1 MVFKRYYIICIIVSL
16 ALIPLW
22 GLGLLGANTASRVV
36 AFFTF
41 VLTIIVLL
49 LIARKFDL
57 KNTGKAIL
65 LFGPSI
71 YLLFTLFII
80 DKSLLLTFPIIWI
93 YLLSIFVLQ
102 FKNRILPTL
111 IFSAILSVVY
121 CFKIFPE
128 DHLTSNTNK
137 KELIT
142 PLEKLN
148 KNYSLKDFMVVN
160 KNYDTLLIDSKKP
173 VIIETWNETC
183 APCIKAIN
191 ELSQEKELND
201 KVTHIYLYQSRNNK
215 SLKHNEIFNFSLIN
229 EKENIFIDPDNSI
242 FLQLN
247 LTSYPTFLFFNF
259 DGDLKYSIN
268 GFQIENEPTT
278 PQQINK
284 IVHQFYENQSH

>member
-36 AFFTF
+36 AFFAF
-41 VLTIIVLL
+41 VLTTIVLL

-57 KNTGKAIL
+57 KNTGKAVL
-65 LFGPSI
+65 LLGPSI

-80 DKSLLLTFPIIWI
+80 DKSLLPTFPIIWI
-93 YLLSIFVLQ
+93 YLLSLFVLQ
-102 FKNRILPTL
+102 FKNRVLLTL
-111 IFSAILSVVY
+111 LFSTILSLIY
-121 CFKIFPE
+121 CFKIFPA
-128 DHLTSNTNK
+128 DHLASSINK
-137 KELIT
+137 KELTT
-142 PLEKLN
+142 PLKTFDS
-148 KNYSLKDFMVVN
+148 NYDLKDFIVVN
-160 KNYDTLLIDSKKP
+160 KDRDTLLIDSKKP

-183 APCIKAIN
+183 VPCIKAIN
-191 ELSQEKELND
+191 ELSKEKELNN
-201 KVTHIYLYQSRNNK
+201 KVTHVYLYQSRNNK

-229 EKENIFIDPDNSI
+229 EKENIFIDPNNSI
-242 FLQLN
+242 FQQLN